1 MRTAATTIPGQA
13 VRTLLQMQTAFVA
26 LPSRRSGCAS
36 IRRRSP
42 AHATRALARAMMPL
56 QKATHPPVG
65 DAEQLR
71 LGRTELQSDACS
83 GRGCH
88 GLACAGRRCD
98 AKPLRPEGR
107 ATITTAK
114 ASNPRGPTRFRRR
127 SSVFPF
133 SVFRFSVFRFPSS
146 GPNAAGGGRGVR
158 RGRDRGVRG
167 RRARGS
173 GRG

>member
-114 ASNPRGPTRFRRR
+114 ASNPRGPARFRLR
-127 SSVFPF
+127 SSA
-133 SVFRFSVFRFPSS
+133 FRLSVFRFPSS
-146 GPNAAGGGRGVR
+146 GPNAAGTAELRFAHR
-158 RGRDRGVRG
+158 ADDRFGF
-167 RRARGS
+167 GS
-173 GRG
+173 GLPSYSTSS